1 MVLVDPLSAIVTT
14 LQKEQIIPDII
25 PASHL
30 FTPSVLFSIVYPNGS
45 EVNLGNEMAVE
56 EMQDEP
62 EIRLAALNGPW
73 DDAPEASYTLAFLD
87 PDAPYRTDAI
97 YRSFRHWV
105 VRESL
110 SASVD
115 SSSGT
120 HDAVDHWAQGT
131 RRQLQF
137 GGSSERAQ
145 DAPVYDSL
153 PSARSASG
161 FWYPQ
166 IQSVYCAIMM
176 PYCHIAVVRTVLLTT
191 CLAAFLLFQEPVG
204 GEQPFAIPQGAP
216 EYGAALEERRSWN
229 PITFAEKHG
238 LKLVGVNYFLVRS
251 AEVDTAQ

>member
-30 FTPSVLFSIVYPNGS
+30 FTPSVLFSIVYPNGA

-62 EIRLAALNGPW
+62 EIRLAALNGSW
-73 DDAPEASYTLAFLD
+73 DEAPEASYTLAFLD

-105 VRESL
+105 ITGLKAPAVASN
-110 SASVD
+110 SAEALNALK
-115 SSSGT
+115 T
-120 HDAVDHWAQGT
+120 H
-131 RRQLQF
+131 
-137 GGSSERAQ
+137 
-145 DAPVYDSL
+145 
-153 PSARSASG
+153 PSATPYRPPGPRPNSG
-161 FWYPQ
+161 IHRY
-166 IQSVYCAIMM
+166 
-176 PYCHIAVVRTVLLTT
+176 T
-191 CLAAFLLFQEPVG
+191 FLLFQEPVG
-204 GEQPFAIPQGAP
+204 GEQPFTIPQGAP